1 MSKLFP
7 SVDPDGLLEYSVVFN
22 DRSLNHMSAPFQ
34 QVMQDISSTLR
45 QVYNAKRAVIV
56 PGGGSFGMEAVAR
69 QFANDERCLVVRN
82 GWFSYR
88 WSQILEA
95 GRITND
101 ITVLQAQASNN
112 IAQAAYAPVPAKEVA
127 ERIRAEKPAVVFVP
141 HVETASG
148 IVLPEDYLKTIGEA
162 VKDVSGLFV
171 LDCVASGALWVDT
184 AACGVDVLISAP
196 QKGWS
201 ASPCAAL
208 ITLSE
213 RAVARMEGTTS
224 SSFAADLRKWSQI
237 MQAYEAGNHAYH
249 ATMPTDT
256 LVILRD
262 AMLETVKI
270 GPDLLYQRQIELG
283 KQVRELFHNA
293 GFKSVAAPGFES
305 PSVVV
310 LHTDNINI
318 HNTSLFRE
326 QGLQIAAGVPL
337 MCGEPEDFR
346 TFRMGLFG
354 LEKLNNVERSVENL
368 SVALE
373 AIRG

>member
-1 MSKLFP
+1 MSRLFP

-34 QVMQDISSTLR
+34 KVMRDISAILR
-45 QVYNAKRAVIV
+45 QVYSAEGAVIV

-69 QFANDERCLVVRN
+69 QFANAESCLVVRN

-95 GRITND
+95 GRITDN
-101 ITVLQAQASNN
+101 ITVLKARALDDSP
-112 IAQAAYAPVPAKEVA
+112 QAAYAPVPAKEVA

-141 HVETASG
+141 HVETAAG
-148 IVLPEDYLKTIGEA
+148 IVLPDDYLKTIGDA
-162 VKDVSGLFV
+162 VTEVGGLFV

-184 AACGVDVLISAP
+184 KACGVDVLITAP

-213 RAVARMEGTTS
+213 RAIARMEETTS
-224 SSFAADLRKWSQI
+224 SSFAGDLRKWSQI
-237 MQAYEAGNHAYH
+237 MQAYESGSHAYH

-262 AMLETVKI
+262 AMLETLKA
-270 GPDLLYQRQIELG
+270 GPDLLYKRQEELG
-283 KQVRELFHNA
+283 KQVRELFYGA
-293 GFKSVAAPGFES
+293 GFKSVAASEFAS

-310 LHTDNINI
+310 LHTDDINI

-326 QGLQIAAGVPL
+326 QGLQTAAGVPL
-337 MCGEPEDFR
+337 MCGEPESFC

-354 LEKLNNVERSVENL
+354 LEKLNNVDRTVENL
-368 SVALE
+368 RVALE
-373 AIRG
+373 AIQA

>member
-7 SVDPDGLLEYSVVFN
+7 SIDPDGLLEYSVVFN

-34 QVMQDISSTLR
+34 QVMRDISSTLR
-45 QVYNAKRAVIV
+45 QVYNAKGAVVV

-69 QFANDERCLVVRN
+69 QFANGQNCLIVRN

-88 WSQILEA
+88 WTQILEM
-95 GRITND
+95 GRITD
-101 ITVLQAQASNN
+101 KITVLKAKALDDSP
-112 IAQAAYAPVPAKEVA
+112 QAAFAPVPAEEVA

-148 IVLPEDYLKTIGEA
+148 IVLPDDYLKTIGDA
-162 VKDVSGLFV
+162 VKDVNGLFV

-208 ITLSE
+208 ITLSK
-213 RAVARMEGTTS
+213 RAIARMEETNS
-224 SSFAADLRKWSQI
+224 SSFAADLRKWFQI
-237 MQAYEAGNHAYH
+237 MQAYESGSHSYH

-256 LVILRD
+256 LVVLRD
-262 AMLETVKI
+262 AMLETLKA
-270 GPDLLYQRQIELG
+270 GPDTLCQRQVELG
-283 KQVRELFHNA
+283 TQVRELFYAA
-293 GFKSVAAPGFES
+293 GFRSVAAHGFES
-305 PSVVV
+305 PCVVV
-310 LHTDNINI
+310 LHTDDINI
-318 HNTSLFRE
+318 HNTRLFRE
-326 QGLQIAAGVPL
+326 QGLQVAAGVPL
-337 MCGEPEDFR
+337 MCGEAEDYR

-354 LEKLNNVERSVENL
+354 LEKLNNVERTVENL
-368 SVALE
+368 RVALN
-373 AIRG
+373 AIQA

>member
-34 QVMQDISSTLR
+34 QVMRDISSTLR
-45 QVYNAKRAVIV
+45 QVYNAKGAVIV
-56 PGGGSFGMEAVAR
+56 PGGGTFGMEAVAR
-69 QFANDERCLVVRN
+69 QFANGEHCLIVRN

-88 WSQILEA
+88 WTQILEA
-95 GRITND
+95 GRITD
-101 ITVLQAQASNN
+101 KITVLQAKALDNTS
-112 IAQAAYAPVPAKEVA
+112 QAAYAPVPAEEVA

-148 IVLPEDYLKTIGEA
+148 IVLPDEYLKTIGAA
-162 VKDVSGLFV
+162 VKDVNGLFV

-184 AACGVDVLISAP
+184 TACGVDVLISAP

-213 RAVARMEGTTS
+213 RAIARMEETTS

-237 MQAYEAGNHAYH
+237 MQAYESGSHAYH

-256 LVILRD
+256 LVLLRN
-262 AMLETVKI
+262 AMLETLDT
-270 GPDLLYQRQIELG
+270 GPDLLYQRQMELG
-283 KQVRELFHNA
+283 QQVRELFYNA
-293 GFKSVAAPGFES
+293 GFKSVAALGFES
-305 PSVVV
+305 SSVVV
-310 LHTDNINI
+310 LHTDNRNI

-337 MCGEPEDFR
+337 MCDEPDGFR

-368 SVALE
+368 RVALE
-373 AIRG
+373 AIQG

>member
-34 QVMQDISSTLR
+34 QVMRDISSTLR
-45 QVYNAKRAVIV
+45 QVYNAKGAVIV

-69 QFANDERCLVVRN
+69 QFANDEHCLVVRN

-95 GRITND
+95 GRITD
-101 ITVLQAQASNN
+101 KVTVLKAKALDETP
-112 IAQAAYAPVPAKEVA
+112 QAAYAPVPAETVA

-141 HVETASG
+141 HVETAAG
-148 IVLPEDYLKTIGEA
+148 IVLPDAYLKTIGDA
-162 VKDVSGLFV
+162 VKDVKGLFV

-184 AACGVDVLISAP
+184 KACGVDVLITAP

-213 RAVARMEGTTS
+213 RAIARMDETTS

-237 MQAYEAGNHAYH
+237 MQAYESDSHGYH

-262 AMLETVKI
+262 AMLETLKT
-270 GPDLLYQRQIELG
+270 GPELLYQRQTELG
-283 KQVRELFHNA
+283 KQVRELFYSA
-293 GFKSVAAPGFES
+293 GFNSVAAPGFES
-305 PSVVV
+305 SSVVV

-326 QGLQIAAGVPL
+326 QGVQAAAGVPL
-337 MCGEPEDFR
+337 MCDEPEGFR
-346 TFRMGLFG
+346 TFRIGLFG
-354 LEKLNNVERSVENL
+354 LEKLNNVDRTVKNL
-368 SVALE
+368 RVALE
-373 AIRG
+373 AIQG

>member
-7 SVDPDGLLEYSVVFN
+7 SVDPGGLLEYSVVFN

-34 QVMQDISSTLR
+34 QVMRDISSTLR
-45 QVYNAKRAVIV
+45 QVYNAQSAVIV

-69 QFANDERCLVVRN
+69 QFANGEQCLVVRN

-95 GRITND
+95 GRITD
-101 ITVLQAQASNN
+101 KITVLQAKALDDSP
-112 IAQAAYAPVPAKEVA
+112 QAAYAPVPAKEVA

-141 HVETASG
+141 HVETAAG
-148 IVLPEDYLKTIGEA
+148 IVLPDDYLKIIGEA
-162 VKDVSGLFV
+162 VKDVNGLFV

-184 AACGVDVLISAP
+184 KACGVDVLITAP

-213 RAVARMEGTTS
+213 RAIARMEETTS

-237 MQAYEAGNHAYH
+237 MQAYESGNHAYH

-262 AMLETVKI
+262 AMFETLKT
-270 GPDLLYQRQIELG
+270 GPDLLYKRQEELG
-283 KQVRELFHNA
+283 KQVRELFYSA

-310 LHTDNINI
+310 LHTDDINI

-326 QGLQIAAGVPL
+326 QGLQTAAGVPL
-337 MCGEPEDFR
+337 MCGEPEGFR

-354 LEKLNNVERSVENL
+354 LEKLNNVDRTVAHL
-368 SVALE
+368 RVALE
-373 AIRG
+373 AIPG